1 MKGLSLLQHDT
12 DTCSELAHLVLSG
25 DSNGDLHITI
35 IPKSLDQSERIS
47 SHVLYNNLQPI
58 LSIDIVN
65 ISKIIS

>member
-12 DTCSELAHLVLSG
+12 DTCSELANLVLSG

-35 IPKSLDQSERIS
+35 IHKSLDQSERIS

-58 LSIDIVN
+58 LSIDIVK